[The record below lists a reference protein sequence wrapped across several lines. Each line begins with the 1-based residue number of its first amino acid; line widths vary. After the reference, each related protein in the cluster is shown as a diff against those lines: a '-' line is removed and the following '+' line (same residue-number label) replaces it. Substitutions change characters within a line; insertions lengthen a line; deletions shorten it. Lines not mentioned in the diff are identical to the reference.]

1 MDWMDYTL
9 VAAGCMALIAIV
21 LGLVESL
28 VWGRWEREQHRGYVA
43 GLEDDYRAAYNEAR
57 SLRQQIAEIRGNYGH
72 QREQAMLDGYEKG
85 FADGHEQNPEY
96 EAAFTDGYDEGH
108 ADGYTEGYI
117 EGYARGRDG
126 EHKYWTSLSSD
137 DCAAFGLERPT
148 GIYDE
153 PDTVDPEVVARLN
166 GAEG

>member
-43 GLEDDYRAAYNEAR
+43 GLEDDYRAAYNEVR
-57 SLRQQIAEIRGNYGH
+57 SLRQQITEIRGNYGH
-72 QREQAMLDGYEKG
+72 QREQAYMQ
-85 FADGHEQNPEY
+85 GH
-96 EAAFTDGYDEGH
+96 DDGH

-137 DCAAFGLERPT
+137 DCDPFGMERPS

-153 PDTVDPEVVARLN
+153 PDNGDPAVLEFLN
-166 GAEG
+166 APLADGPTEG